1 MLSPGFLS
9 DFLLTSCNACVLC
22 TRSSTTLRNQNISVL
37 LIILNLGSSGAV
49 RSGQFSAWS
58 WITFCIPPLGSQM
71 EKVLQNGA
79 IEQEIFLLP
88 EEVGALER
96 GGHKLDAET
105 TADVENI
112 SKGVVSCVFRP
123 VLVSFPL
130 VLLHQLRDHHDHRHL
145 EKY

>member
-1 MLSPGFLS
+1 
-9 DFLLTSCNACVLC
+9 
-22 TRSSTTLRNQNISVL
+22 
-37 LIILNLGSSGAV
+37 
-49 RSGQFSAWS
+49 
-58 WITFCIPPLGSQM
+58 M
-71 EKVLQNGA
+71 EKVLQKGA
-79 IEQEIFLLP
+79 VEQEIFFLP

-130 VLLHQLRDHHDHRHL
+130 FLLHQLCDHHDHRHL
-145 EKY
+145 ENKNEGQRMLITFSWTTMCQKWLNDSGLGA

>member
-1 MLSPGFLS
+1 
-9 DFLLTSCNACVLC
+9 
-22 TRSSTTLRNQNISVL
+22 
-37 LIILNLGSSGAV
+37 
-49 RSGQFSAWS
+49 
-58 WITFCIPPLGSQM
+58 M

-79 IEQEIFLLP
+79 VEQEIFFLP

-130 VLLHQLRDHHDHRHL
+130 VLLHQLGDHHDYRHL
-145 EKY
+145 STKN

>member
-1 MLSPGFLS
+1 
-9 DFLLTSCNACVLC
+9 
-22 TRSSTTLRNQNISVL
+22 
-37 LIILNLGSSGAV
+37 
-49 RSGQFSAWS
+49 
-58 WITFCIPPLGSQM
+58 M
-71 EKVLQNGA
+71 EKVLQKGVV
-79 IEQEIFLLP
+79 EQEIFFLP

-123 VLVSFPL
+123 VLVSLPL
-130 VLLHQLRDHHDHRHL
+130 VLLHQLCDHHDYRHL

>member
-1 MLSPGFLS
+1 MIL
-9 DFLLTSCNACVLC
+9 A
-22 TRSSTTLRNQNISVL
+22 NQSVSISRIHVPHICANISVL
-37 LIILNLGSSGAV
+37 LFILNLGSSGAV

-79 IEQEIFLLP
+79 VEQEIFILP

-123 VLVSFPL
+123 VLVSLPL
-130 VLLHQLRDHHDHRHL
+130 VLLHQLGDHHDYRHL

>member
-1 MLSPGFLS
+1 
-9 DFLLTSCNACVLC
+9 
-22 TRSSTTLRNQNISVL
+22 
-37 LIILNLGSSGAV
+37 
-49 RSGQFSAWS
+49 
-58 WITFCIPPLGSQM
+58 M

-79 IEQEIFLLP
+79 VEQEIFFLP

-123 VLVSFPL
+123 ILVSFPL
-130 VLLHQLRDHHDHRHL
+130 VLLHQLCDHYDYRHL